1 MSATWQVVVESTSEL
16 LVEVDAD
23 TETDARRMALDAA
36 RDSRSDSWENQGI
49 ETTGAWLKA
58 EHDAYADGRDLLYA
72 EVTP

>member
-1 MSATWQVVVESTSEL
+1 VVSATWQVVVESTSGL

-23 TETDARRMALDAA
+23 TETDARRIALDAA

-49 ETTGAWLKA
+49 VTIGAWLKA
-58 EHDAYADGRDLLYA
+58 DHDAYA